1 MGIQARLTTKP
12 GQAKDE
18 ESLPLT
24 STQESDKFKDHSP
37 SSIRLYTKIA
47 GGSLALVYLFFCLY
61 SSSSS
66 TGLDFPWP
74 KPEPSAPPPSFIA
87 EGIKQCKIISRP
99 PPSHK
104 PATGERKYSDR
115 FVKGTKATWLK
126 NGTVWTGE
134 KGGEEVLYG
143 VDVLLDGGVVRKI
156 GKPEE
161 IQEMMK
167 SKDKKDQYDEVEL
180 GGAWV
185 TPGKSQLQS
194 GTVTDFPI
202 FRPSL
207 SSQPH
212 FMLYIHAFIL
222 TCRNH
227 RYALSLRCRS
237 RSWAQRNGRYQFPQS
252 PNPSLASITRW
263 HQYP

>member
-1 MGIQARLTTKP
+1 MGIQARLTSKP

-87 EGIKQCKIISRP
+87 EGIKQCGIISRP

-104 PATGERKYSDR
+104 HATAERKYSDR

-126 NGTVWTGE
+126 NATVWTGE
-134 KGGEEVLYG
+134 QGGEEVLYG

-185 TPGKSQLQS
+185 TPGKSFSS
-194 GTVTDFPI
+194 GTIHIFPN

-207 SSQPH
+207 SSSTYLIQPS
-212 FMLYIHAFIL
+212 IL
-222 TCRNH
+222 TCRYH

-237 RSWAQRNGRYQFPQS
+237 RSRAQRNGRHQFPES

-263 HQYP
+263 YQYP

>member
-1 MGIQARLTTKP
+1 MIKSPHRCYLYLDPYTPTCCYPNNNSIKIMGIQARLNSKP

-24 STQESDKFKDHSP
+24 TTAEQDKFKDHTP

-66 TGLDFPWP
+66 SSGLDFPWP

-87 EGIKQCKIISRP
+87 EGIKQCGIIARP

-104 PATGERKYSDR
+104 HATGERKVSDR

-126 NGTVWTGE
+126 NATVWTGE

-143 VDVLLDGGVVRKI
+143 VDVLLDGGVIRKV

-161 IQEMMK
+161 ISELLK
-167 SKDKKDQYDEVEL
+167 GKDKKVEYEEVEL

-185 TPGKSQLQS
+185 TPGKSISDCGSLH
-194 GTVTDFPI
+194 FPPCSTFHLFHPYTI
-202 FRPSL
+202 
-207 SSQPH
+207 
-212 FMLYIHAFIL
+212 
-222 TCRNH
+222 
-227 RYALSLRCRS
+227 
-237 RSWAQRNGRYQFPQS
+237 
-252 PNPSLASITRW
+252 SIYTRADM
-263 HQYP
+263 

>member
-1 MGIQARLTTKP
+1 MVIIDKSPHPYLYIVASKPHWSSVLSSYHQATPTMGIQARLTSKP

-87 EGIKQCKIISRP
+87 EGIKQCEIISRP

-104 PATGERKYSDR
+104 QATAERKYSDR

-185 TPGKSQLQS
+185 TPGRSHLQS
-194 GTVTDFPI
+194 GTIT
-202 FRPSL
+202 L
-207 SSQPH
+207 SPFSVLLFH
-212 FMLYIHAFIL
+212 LHLNSCYTYIHP
-222 TCRNH
+222 
-227 RYALSLRCRS
+227 Y
-237 RSWAQRNGRYQFPQS
+237 
-252 PNPSLASITRW
+252 
-263 HQYP
+263 

>member
-74 KPEPSAPPPSFIA
+74 KPEPSAPPPSFVA
-87 EGIKQCKIISRP
+87 EGIKQCEIISRP

-104 PATGERKYSDR
+104 QATAERKYSDR

-185 TPGKSQLQS
+185 TPGMSLNKS
-194 GTVTDFPI
+194 GTITLSPFSVLLFHLH
-202 FRPSL
+202 L
-207 SSQPH
+207 SSCYTYMH
-212 FMLYIHAFIL
+212 SY
-222 TCRNH
+222 
-227 RYALSLRCRS
+227 
-237 RSWAQRNGRYQFPQS
+237 
-252 PNPSLASITRW
+252 
-263 HQYP
+263 

>member
-1 MGIQARLTTKP
+1 MGIQSRLTTKS

-18 ESLPLT
+18 ESLPT
-24 STQESDKFKDHSP
+24 STQETDKFKDHSP

-61 SSSSS
+61 SSGSSS
-66 TGLDFPWP
+66 GLDFPWP

-87 EGIKQCKIISRP
+87 EGIKQCGIISRP

-104 PATGERKYSDR
+104 PATGQRKVSDR

-134 KGGEEVLYG
+134 SGGNEVLYG
-143 VDVLLDGGVVRKI
+143 VDVLLDGGVIRKV

-161 IQEMMK
+161 IQEMIK
-167 SKDKKDQYDEVEL
+167 GKDKKADYDEVEL

-185 TPGKSQLQS
+185 TPGE
-194 GTVTDFPI
+194 
-202 FRPSL
+202 L
-207 SSQPH
+207 SDISNV
-212 FMLYIHAFIL
+212 A
-222 TCRNH
+222 
-227 RYALSLRCRS
+227 
-237 RSWAQRNGRYQFPQS
+237 
-252 PNPSLASITRW
+252 
-263 HQYP
+263 

>member
-1 MGIQARLTTKP
+1 MGIQARLTSKP

-74 KPEPSAPPPSFIA
+74 KPEPSAPPPSFVA
-87 EGIKQCKIISRP
+87 EGIKQCGIISRP

-104 PATGERKYSDR
+104 HATAERKYSDR

-126 NGTVWTGE
+126 NATVWTGE
-134 KGGEEVLYG
+134 QGGEEVLYG

-167 SKDKKDQYDEVEL
+167 SKDKKDQYEEVEL

-185 TPGKSQLQS
+185 TPGKSFSKWHNTHL
-194 GTVTDFPI
+194 P
-202 FRPSL
+202 
-207 SSQPH
+207 
-212 FMLYIHAFIL
+212 
-222 TCRNH
+222 
-227 RYALSLRCRS
+227 
-237 RSWAQRNGRYQFPQS
+237 QFPS
-252 PNPSLASITRW
+252 FSIIFNIPHTAIHTDMQVSSICTLTTVSIPLPGSKERTT
-263 HQYP
+263 PIP